1 MGKRITLTLCGT
13 SERDCDPSMGELAL
27 FYFDGSFVMSPIDIG
42 RGDTIHHCTKI
53 HMMGQTFVVTE
64 HIEDIQQEIFG
75 DYIYVG

>member
-53 HMMGQTFVVTE
+53 HMLGQTFVVAE
-64 HIEDIQQEIFG
+64 YIEDINKELF
-75 DYIYVG
+75 DV